1 MGKVH
6 TIKIEN
12 IVLDSSIYPRNS
24 IDHKRV
30 SMFEENMRDGFEFD
44 PIHLQ
49 AHPNEPGKYRILDGA
64 HRFTAYKG
72 IVEEEIPAQIIKLNG
87 THPLL
92 YAAKQAIGPRQLNDE
107 EARSA
112 ARRAYQ
118 DDPKLSSKEIAG
130 WVCRARRTVDE
141 YIADLRAASQMA
153 LDLKIFRMNLLG
165 IPQERIAESLKE
177 KRERI
182 RDHLANLAMLPNP
195 PNSDLGKGFT
205 VPQTA
210 EKHGWPE
217 PLVWALKL
225 AGKNDAAKY
234 KELQWGI
241 RAWDYWSWN
250 DCDRRFGDDWP
261 GRIPAQLIAHILY
274 YFSKQG
280 DLVIDPMAGGGVTA
294 DTCLAFNRRCWSFD
308 MVDRTDERPEIEHHF
323 WDINNLKWPVNGKTK
338 PDLIIFDP
346 PYFSKKAKEY
356 EEESISNLTREEY
369 MDFLERFFSL
379 ALENGKKGTRLV
391 MINADWRDFQ
401 GTPALEENEEAAI
414 LIIDYCNLM
423 RKAGWAVTHVM
434 QAPMSSE
441 RFQGGTVAAMQ
452 KKKILGVTCRNV
464 IVGRKK

>member
-1 MGKVH
+1 MS
-6 TIKIEN
+6 KIQSIN
-12 IVLDSSIYPRNS
+12 ISDIVLDKRIYPRS
-24 IDHKRV
+24 GIDHKRV

-49 AHPNEPGKYRILDGA
+49 EHPDEPDKYRILDGA

-72 IVEEEIPAQIIKLNG
+72 IGEKEIPAQIIKLNG

-107 EARSA
+107 EARDA

-130 WVCRARRTVDE
+130 WVGRARRTVDE
-141 YIADLRAASQMA
+141 YIADLRAATQMA

-165 IPQERIAESLKE
+165 IPQERIAECLNE

-274 YFSKQG
+274 YFSKPG

-294 DTCLAFNRRCWSFD
+294 DTCLAFNRKCWSFD
-308 MVDRTDERPEIEHHF
+308 MVDRIDERPEIEYHF
-323 WDINNLKWPVNGKTK
+323 WDKDNLKWPVNGKTK

-356 EEESISNLTREEY
+356 EENSISNLTREDY
-369 MDFLERFFSL
+369 MDFLEAFFRL
-379 ALENGKKGTRLV
+379 AFDNSKKGTRLV

-401 GTPALEENEEAAI
+401 GTPALEENEESAI
-414 LIIDYCNLM
+414 LIIDYGNLM
-423 RKAGWAVTHVM
+423 RKAGWAVSHVM

>member
-1 MGKVH
+1 
-6 TIKIEN
+6 
-12 IVLDSSIYPRNS
+12 
-24 IDHKRV
+24 
-30 SMFEENMRDGFEFD
+30 MRDGFEFD

-49 AHPNEPGKYRILDGA
+49 EHPDEPGKYRILDGA

-72 IVEEEIPAQIIKLNG
+72 IGEKEIPAQIIKLNG

-107 EARSA
+107 EARDA

-130 WVCRARRTVDE
+130 WVGRARRTVDE
-141 YIADLRAASQMA
+141 YIADLRAATQMA

-165 IPQERIAESLKE
+165 IPQERIAECLNE

-274 YFSKQG
+274 YFSKPG

-294 DTCLAFNRRCWSFD
+294 DTCLAFNRKCWSFD
-308 MVDRTDERPEIEHHF
+308 MVDRIDERPEIEYHF
-323 WDINNLKWPVNGKTK
+323 WDKDNLKWPVNGKTK

-356 EEESISNLTREEY
+356 EENSISNLTREDY
-369 MDFLERFFSL
+369 MDFLEAFFRL
-379 ALENGKKGTRLV
+379 AFDNSKKGTRLV

-401 GTPALEENEEAAI
+401 GTPALEENEESAI
-414 LIIDYCNLM
+414 LIIDYGNLM
-423 RKAGWAVTHVM
+423 RKAGWAVSHVM
-434 QAPMSSE
+434 QARMSLWDGKDE
-441 RFQGGTVAAMQ
+441 R
-452 KKKILGVTCRNV
+452 R
-464 IVGRKK
+464 RKVFRL